1 MENMALAFSGS
12 QEKARSFPVPESSEW
27 EVAEKDA
34 LAIDTSGIAVDL
46 SPLSLNCWEY
56 KPTKRSLSLWAV
68 SLGAC
73 LPQLQAV

>member
-1 MENMALAFSGS
+1 MTHQSEHSNPTVPNSLASNCEPFIVCHILGTL
-12 QEKARSFPVPESSEW
+12 
-27 EVAEKDA
+27 